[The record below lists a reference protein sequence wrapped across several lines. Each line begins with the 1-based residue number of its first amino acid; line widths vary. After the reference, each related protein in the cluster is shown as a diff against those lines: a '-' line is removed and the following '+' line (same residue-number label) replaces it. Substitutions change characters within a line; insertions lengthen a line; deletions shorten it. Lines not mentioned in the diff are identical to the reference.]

1 MKMIFSSGVFLC
13 FGSGSGFQISQD
25 PDSDSD
31 KVFIPDLDLDPGTK
45 KRVQKGS
52 KSEKRT

>member
-1 MKMIFSSGVFLC
+1 MQGFGSGSGVFPC

-25 PDSDSD
+25 PDSD